1 MLLQDVFTKLNT
13 KIFKSKTKM
22 EEETTKEGGKEES
35 IYINTKKGVL
45 LNIGTKKNFF

>member
-1 MLLQDVFTKLNT
+1 
-13 KIFKSKTKM
+13 M

-45 LNIGTKKNFF
+45 LNIGTKKKFFLNAC

>member
-1 MLLQDVFTKLNT
+1 
-13 KIFKSKTKM
+13 M

-45 LNIGTKKNFF
+45 LNIGTKKNFFLNAC